1 MNRFITYLIF
11 LFVVVSAVAQV
22 NVSGI
27 VVDKESNEPL
37 TGASVIVKGADGKI
51 KKYATSKGNGGFAMS
66 LPSMAGCRLEVS
78 MMSFA
83 KKTIPLDS
91 VSFPLTVQLEPGTTL
106 LKEVTVKADRI
117 REQGDTIT
125 YNVGSFAQQQ
135 DRSIG
140 DVLKRMPGI
149 DVANNGKIQ
158 YQGEYI
164 NKFYIEGSDLL
175 GGKYGIATNGISH
188 EDVGAVEVMENHQPM
203 QVLSGISFSDKAAI
217 NLKLKNKAKATW
229 SFHGDAGGGYSW
241 QPDGAIWDGELFA
254 MAVMP
259 NFQNITTIK
268 TNNIGE
274 DLSAQA
280 TDFFASRRGTDLSR
294 YVGVSLPGV
303 PNLSRKRTLF
313 NRSALVSTNALWKLG
328 RGEVKAQIDYSFN
341 RVTAEAA
348 NVTTYFLDGL
358 GGRDMSRPYGDGG
371 NRVIVEDRNGVDR
384 SHSLSGKFIY
394 ELNQKTAFI
403 NNTLKT
409 NIDWDDVRLGV
420 TGSLPND
427 QTASLPDY
435 YVGNDF
441 KLIKRFNGKHLV
453 TFISKNEWE
462 SLPQTLSVSMN
473 EAFMRQHVK
482 DHAFYTNESAAYA
495 FSVKGITISLE
506 GGVKGYFRTLNTELP
521 DMPEEIPGETVNVL
535 NTNYLTVYATPKFEY
550 WVKRVNFSLSAPVSF
565 AHYTFDK
572 AIANR
577 SEVYFSPSL
586 SMNWK
591 PNNRFSMSVSGGTGR
606 SPMDLNMIQPGYVMT
621 NYRSFRRGVDDF
633 YNSSSQRV
641 SGSLS
646 YKHTRRGIFANARV
660 MQSWSHRPYTLAQ
673 QLYGDYVVY
682 SYTDAE
688 SDGQMLMASGNI
700 GKTLDFMR
708 GSANITGLFSRNESH
723 LISENTN
730 VNSVGTSWSVGAKIN
745 GAPLR
750 WFSFDYRFE
759 WASSRMSMNDINAS
773 WLGNMEN
780 ELLLNIM
787 PHKKWEWHISG
798 EHYRNE
804 LTADQFKNVFLL
816 DTKVIY
822 KLNKRLE
829 LSASLSNIFNQRTY
843 NYTTYNQLTSFES
856 QRWLRGRELLISISL
871 RK

>member
-1 MNRFITYLIF
+1 MSRFITYLLC
-11 LFVVVSAVAQV
+11 LFVTAIAVAQV
-22 NVSGI
+22 NVSGT
-27 VVDKESNEPL
+27 VVDKDSNEPL

-51 KKYATSKGNGGFAMS
+51 KKYATSKGDGGFAMS
-66 LPSMAGCRLEVS
+66 LPSVAGCRLEVS

-83 KKTIPLDS
+83 KQSIPLDS
-91 VSFPLTVQLEPGTTL
+91 VSFPITVQLEPGTTL

-117 REQGDTIT
+117 HEQGDTIT

-149 DVANNGKIQ
+149 NVEQSGKIQ
-158 YQGEYI
+158 YQGEDI
-164 NKFYIEGSDLL
+164 NKYYIEGSDLL

-259 NFQNITTIK
+259 NFQNITTFK

-328 RGEVKAQIDYSFN
+328 RGEFKTQIDYSFN
-341 RVTAEAA
+341 RITAEAA
-348 NVTTYFLDGL
+348 NVTTYFLND
-358 GGRDMSRPYGDGG
+358 G
-371 NRVIVEDRNGVDR
+371 NRVITESHNGVDR

-420 TGSLPND
+420 TGSLSNN

-441 KLIKRFNGKHLV
+441 KIIKRFNGKHLV

-462 SLPQTLSVSMN
+462 SLPQTLSVSIN
-473 EAFMRQHVK
+473 DGFMRQQVK

-506 GGVKGYFRTLNTELP
+506 GGVKGYFRYLNTELP
-521 DMPEEIPGETVNVL
+521 DMPEEITGETTNVL

-550 WVKRVNFSLSAPVSF
+550 WVKRVNFSLNAPVSF

-572 AIANR
+572 ALANR

-641 SGSLS
+641 SGRLS
-646 YKHTRRGIFANARV
+646 YKHTRRGIFANAFV
-660 MQSWSHRPYTLAQ
+660 MQSWSHNPYTMAQ

-682 SYTDAE
+682 SYTDAK

-708 GSANITGLFSRNESH
+708 GSANINGSFSRNESH

-759 WASSRMSMNDINAS
+759 WASSRMSMNGTNAS

-787 PHKKWEWHISG
+787 PHRKWEWHISG

-804 LTADQFKNVFLL
+804 LTSDQFKNVFLL
-816 DTKVIY
+816 DTKLIY
-822 KLNKRLE
+822 KLSKRLE

>member
-1 MNRFITYLIF
+1 MKKLMLHLLCLLATANAI
-11 LFVVVSAVAQV
+11 AQTDV
-22 NVSGI
+22 TGM
-27 VVDKESNEPL
+27 VVDKESNEPI
-37 TGASVIVKGADGKI
+37 TRASVIVKGADGKI
-51 KKYATSKGNGGFAMS
+51 KKYTTSKSDGGFTMS
-66 LPSMAGCRLEVS
+66 LPSVAGCRLEVS

-83 KKTIPLDS
+83 KKTIFLDS
-91 VSFPLTVQLEPGTTL
+91 VSFPLTVRLEPGSTL

-149 DVANNGKIQ
+149 NVESSGKIQ
-158 YQGEYI
+158 YQGEDI

-217 NLKLKNKAKATW
+217 NLKLKNKAKATLT
-229 SFHGDAGGGYSW
+229 FHGDAGGGYSW
-241 QPDGAIWDGELFA
+241 HPEGAIWDGELFA

-259 NFQNITTIK
+259 NFQNITTFK

-280 TDFFASRRGTDLSR
+280 TDFFAARRGTDLHR

-313 NRSALVSTNALWKLG
+313 NRSALVSTNSLWKLG
-328 RGEVKAQIDYSFN
+328 RGEFKTQIDYSFN
-341 RVTAEAA
+341 RVKAEAA
-348 NVTTYFLDGL
+348 NITTYYLNE
-358 GGRDMSRPYGDGG
+358 G
-371 NRVIVEDRNGVDR
+371 NRVVTEDRNGVDR
-384 SHSLSGKFIY
+384 SHSLSGKLIY

-409 NIDWDDVRLGV
+409 NIDWDDISLGV
-420 TGSLPND
+420 SGSLSNN

-435 YVGNDF
+435 YAGNDF
-441 KLIKRFNGKHLV
+441 KLIKRFNGRHLI

-473 EAFMRQHVK
+473 DGFMRQQVK
-482 DHAFYTNESAAYA
+482 DHAFYTNESATYA
-495 FSVKGITISLE
+495 FSIKGITVSLE

-521 DMPEEIPGETVNVL
+521 DMPEEISGTTTNVL
-535 NTNYLTVYATPKFEY
+535 NTNYLTVYATPKLEY
-550 WVKRVNFSLSAPVSF
+550 WVRRVNFSLNAPVSF

-572 AIANR
+572 ALANR

-591 PNNRFSMSVSGGTGR
+591 PNNRFSMDMRGGTGR
-606 SPMDLNMIQPGYVMT
+606 SPMNLNLIQPGYVMT

-633 YNSSSQRV
+633 YNSTSQNV
-641 SGSLS
+641 SVNLS
-646 YKHTRRGIFANARV
+646 YKHTRRGVFANVFAI
-660 MQSWSHRPYTLAQ
+660 QSWSHNPYTLAQ

-682 SYTDAE
+682 SYTSAK
-688 SDGQMLMASGNI
+688 SDGKMLMASGNI

-708 GSANITGLFSRNESH
+708 GSANINGSFSRNESY
-723 LISENTN
+723 LISENN
-730 VNSVGTSWSVGAKIN
+730 SVNSVGTSWSAGAKIN
-745 GAPLR
+745 GALLR
-750 WFSFDYRFE
+750 VSPRPSCWPAAAD
-759 WASSRMSMNDINAS
+759 
-773 WLGNMEN
+773 
-780 ELLLNIM
+780 
-787 PHKKWEWHISG
+787 G
-798 EHYRNE
+798 EQ
-804 LTADQFKNVFLL
+804 AAK
-816 DTKVIY
+816 I
-822 KLNKRLE
+822 
-829 LSASLSNIFNQRTY
+829 RTRSY
-843 NYTTYNQLTSFES
+843 SCRQKE
-856 QRWLRGRELLISISL
+856 
-871 RK
+871 

>member
-1 MNRFITYLIF
+1 MSRFITYLLC
-11 LFVVVSAVAQV
+11 LFVTAIAVAQV
-22 NVSGI
+22 NVSGK

-51 KKYATSKGNGGFAMS
+51 KKYATSKGDGGFAMS
-66 LPSMAGCRLEVS
+66 LPSVAGCRLEVS

-83 KKTIPLDS
+83 KQSIPLDS
-91 VSFPLTVQLEPGTTL
+91 VSFPITVQLEPGTTL

-149 DVANNGKIQ
+149 NVENSGKIQ
-158 YQGEYI
+158 YQGEDI

-241 QPDGAIWDGELFA
+241 QPAGAIWDGELFA

-259 NFQNITTIK
+259 NFQNITTFK

-294 YVGVSLPGV
+294 YVGLSLPGV

-313 NRSALVSTNALWKLG
+313 NRSALVSTNALWNLG
-328 RGEVKAQIDYSFN
+328 RGEFKAQIDYSFN
-341 RVTAEAA
+341 RVTADAA
-348 NVTTYFLDGL
+348 NITTYFLNE
-358 GGRDMSRPYGDGG
+358 G
-371 NRVIVEDRNGVDR
+371 NRVVTENRSGVDR

-409 NIDWDDVRLGV
+409 NIDWDNVQLGV

-441 KLIKRFNGKHLV
+441 KIIKRFNGKHLV

-462 SLPQTLSVSMN
+462 SLPQTLSVSIN
-473 EAFMRQHVK
+473 DGTMRQHVK
-482 DHAFYTNESAAYA
+482 DHAFYTHESAAYA

-506 GGVKGYFRTLNTELP
+506 GGVKGYFRSLNTELP
-521 DMPEEIPGETVNVL
+521 DMPEEIPGETTNVL
-535 NTNYLTVYATPKFEY
+535 NTNYFTVYATPKFEY
-550 WVKRVNFSLSAPVSF
+550 WVKRVNFTLNAPVSF

-572 AIANR
+572 ALANR
-577 SEVYFSPSL
+577 SEAYFSPSL

-591 PNNRFSMSVSGGTGR
+591 PNNRFEMSVSGGTGR

-621 NYRSFRRGVDDF
+621 NYRSFQRGVDDF

-641 SGSLS
+641 SGRLS
-646 YKHTRRGIFANARV
+646 YKHTRRGLFANAFV
-660 MQSWSHRPYTLAQ
+660 MQSWSHNPYTLAQ

-682 SYTDAE
+682 SYTSAK

-708 GSANITGLFSRNESH
+708 GSANINGSFSRNESH
-723 LISENTN
+723 LISENSS
-730 VNSVGTSWSVGAKIN
+730 VNSVGTSWSAGAKIN
-745 GAPLR
+745 GSPLR
-750 WFSFDYRFE
+750 WLSFDYRFE
-759 WASSRMSMNDINAS
+759 WASSRMSMNGINAS

-804 LTADQFKNVFLL
+804 LTSDQFKNVFLL
-816 DTKVIY
+816 DTKLIY

-829 LSASLSNIFNQRTY
+829 LSASLNNIFNQRTY

>member
-1 MNRFITYLIF
+1 MPRLIAYM
-11 LFVVVSAVAQV
+11 LFQIATVSAVAQV
-22 NVSGI
+22 NVSGT
-27 VVDKESNEPL
+27 VVDKDSNEPL

-51 KKYATSKGNGGFAMS
+51 KKYATSKGDGGFTMS
-66 LPSMAGCRLEVS
+66 LPSVTGCRLEVS

-83 KKTIPLDS
+83 KKTISLDS
-91 VSFPLTVQLEPGTTL
+91 VSFPITVYMEPGTTL

-149 DVANNGKIQ
+149 NVESSGKIQ
-158 YQGEYI
+158 YQGEDI

-254 MAVMP
+254 MAAMP
-259 NFQNITTIK
+259 NFQNITTFK

-280 TDFFASRRGTDLSR
+280 TDFFATRRGTDLNR

-313 NRSALVSTNALWKLG
+313 NRSSLVSTNALWKLG
-328 RGEVKAQIDYSFN
+328 RGEFKAQIDYSFN
-341 RVTAEAA
+341 RVTADAA
-348 NVTTYFLDGL
+348 NITTYFLNE
-358 GGRDMSRPYGDGG
+358 G
-371 NRVIVEDRNGVDR
+371 NRVVTENRSGVDR
-384 SHSLSGKFIY
+384 SHALSGKFIY

-462 SLPQTLSVSMN
+462 SLPQMLNVSMN
-473 EAFMRQHVK
+473 DGLMRQHVK

-506 GGVKGYFRTLNTELP
+506 GGVKGYFRSLNTELP
-521 DMPEEIPGETVNVL
+521 DMPEEIPGETENVL
-535 NTNYLTVYATPKFEY
+535 NTNYFTVYATPKFEY
-550 WVKRVNFSLSAPVSF
+550 WVKRVNFTLNAPVSF

-572 AIANR
+572 ALANR

-621 NYRSFRRGVDDF
+621 DYRSFRRGVDDF

-641 SGSLS
+641 SGRLS
-646 YKHTRRGIFANARV
+646 YKHTRRGIFANAMV
-660 MQSWSHRPYTLAQ
+660 LQSWSHRPYTLAQ

-682 SYTDAE
+682 SYTDTK
-688 SDGQMLMASGNI
+688 SDGQMLMANGNI

-708 GSANITGLFSRNESH
+708 GSANINGSFSRNESH

-730 VNSVGTSWSVGAKIN
+730 VNSIGTSWSVGAKIN

-750 WFSFDYRFE
+750 WLSFDYRFE
-759 WASSRMSMNDINAS
+759 WASSRMSMNGINAS

>member
-1 MNRFITYLIF
+1 MNRLLAYMLCLI
-11 LFVVVSAVAQV
+11 VSVSAVAQV
-22 NVSGI
+22 NVSGT

-66 LPSMAGCRLEVS
+66 LPSVAGCRLEVS

-83 KKTIPLDS
+83 KQSIPLDS
-91 VSFPLTVQLEPGTTL
+91 VKFPLTVYMEPGSTL

-125 YNVGSFAQQQ
+125 YGVSAFAQAQ

-149 DVANNGKIQ
+149 NVEQSGKIQ

>member
-1 MNRFITYLIF
+1 MNRVITYLIF
-11 LFVVVSAVAQV
+11 LFVAVSAEAQV
-22 NVSGI
+22 NVSGT
-27 VVDKESNEPL
+27 VVDKDSNEPL

-51 KKYATSKGNGGFAMS
+51 KKYATSKGDGGFAMS
-66 LPSMAGCRLEVS
+66 LPSVAGCRLEVS

-117 REQGDTIT
+117 REQGDTLT

-149 DVANNGKIQ
+149 NVEQSGKIQ
-158 YQGEYI
+158 YQGEDI

-217 NLKLKNKAKATW
+217 NLKLKSKAKATW
-229 SFHGDAGGGYSW
+229 TFHGSAGAGYSQ
-241 QPDGAIWDGELFA
+241 QPEGAIWDGEIFA

-259 NFQNITTIK
+259 DFQNITTFK
-268 TNNIGE
+268 TNNTGE
-274 DLSAQA
+274 DISTHA

-294 YVGVSLPGV
+294 YVSVSLPGV

-328 RGEVKAQIDYSFN
+328 RGEFKAQIDYSFN

-348 NVTTYFLDGL
+348 NVTTYFLND
-358 GGRDMSRPYGDGG
+358 G
-371 NRVIVEDRNGVDR
+371 NRVVSEDRNGVDR

-394 ELNQKTAFI
+394 ELNQKTTFI

-409 NIDWDDVRLGV
+409 NIDRDDAHLGV
-420 TGSLPND
+420 SGSLPND

-435 YVGNDF
+435 YVGNNF
-441 KLIKRFNGKHLV
+441 KMIKRFNGKHLV
-453 TFISKNEWE
+453 TFASSNEWE
-462 SLPQTLSVSMN
+462 SLPQSLSVAMEDN
-473 EAFMRQHVK
+473 FLRQHVK
-482 DHAFYTNESAAYA
+482 DHAFYTHESAAYA
-495 FSVKGITISLE
+495 FSVKGITMSME
-506 GGVKGYFRTLNTELP
+506 GGVKGYFRSLNTELP
-521 DMPEEIPGETVNVL
+521 DMPEEIPGETMNVL
-535 NTNYLTVYATPKFEY
+535 NTNYLTVYATPNFEY
-550 WVKRVNFSLSAPVSF
+550 WVKRVNFKLDVPLSF
-565 AHYTFDK
+565 AQYMFDK

-591 PNNRFSMSVSGGTGR
+591 PNNRVSMGVRGGTGR
-606 SPMDLNMIQPGYVMT
+606 SPMDLSMIQPGYVMT

-633 YNSSSQRV
+633 YNSTSQNV
-641 SGSLS
+641 SANIS
-646 YKHTRRGIFANARV
+646 YKHTRRGLFANAFV
-660 MQSWSHRPYTLAQ
+660 MQSWSHNPYTLAQ

-682 SYTDAE
+682 SYTSAK
-688 SDGQMLMASGNI
+688 SDGQMFMASGNI

-708 GSANITGLFSRNESH
+708 GRAIVNGSFSRSESH

-730 VNSVGTSWSVGAKIN
+730 VNSVGTSWSAGAKIN
-745 GAPLR
+745 GSPLR
-750 WFSFDYRFE
+750 WLSFDYRFE
-759 WASSRMSMNDINAS
+759 WASSRLAMNDTNAS
-773 WLGNMEN
+773 WLGNIEN
-780 ELLLNIM
+780 EILLNIM

-804 LTADQFKNVFLL
+804 LTTDQFKNVFLL
-816 DTKVIY
+816 DTKLIY

-829 LSASLSNIFNQRTY
+829 LSASLSNIFNQLTY
-843 NYTTYNQLTSFES
+843 NYTTYNQLSSFES

>member
-1 MNRFITYLIF
+1 MARFFIYLLF
-11 LFVVVSAVAQV
+11 LFVAVSAVAQV
-22 NVSGI
+22 NVSGT

-51 KKYATSKGNGGFAMS
+51 KKYTTSKGDGGFAMS
-66 LPSMAGCRLEVS
+66 LPSVAGCRLEVS

-91 VSFPLTVQLEPGTTL
+91 VSFPLTVYLEPGTTL

-149 DVANNGKIQ
+149 NVEQSGKIQ
-158 YQGEYI
+158 YQGEDI

-217 NLKLKNKAKATW
+217 NLRLKNKAKATW

-259 NFQNITTIK
+259 NFQNITTFK

-274 DLSAQA
+274 GLSAQA

-294 YVGVSLPGV
+294 YVSVSLPGV

-328 RGEVKAQIDYSFN
+328 RGEFKAQIDYSFN

-348 NVTTYFLDGL
+348 SVTTYFLND
-358 GGRDMSRPYGDGG
+358 G
-371 NRVIVEDRNGVDR
+371 NRVVTEDRNGVDR

-409 NIDWDDVRLGV
+409 NIDWDDVRLCV
-420 TGSLPND
+420 SGSLPND

-462 SLPQTLSVSMN
+462 SLPQTLSVSIN
-473 EAFMRQHVK
+473 DGLMRQHVK

-506 GGVKGYFRTLNTELP
+506 GGVKGYFRSLNTQLP
-521 DMPEEIPGETVNVL
+521 DMPEEIPGETTNVL

-550 WVKRVNFSLSAPVSF
+550 WVKRVNFSLNAPVSF
-565 AHYTFDK
+565 AHYTFDQ

-591 PNNRFSMSVSGGTGR
+591 PNNRFEMSVSGGTGR
-606 SPMDLNMIQPGYVMT
+606 LPMDLSLIQPGYVMT

-641 SGSLS
+641 SGRLS
-646 YKHTRRGIFANARV
+646 YKHARRGIFANAMV
-660 MQSWSHRPYTLAQ
+660 LQSWSHRPYTLAQ

-682 SYTDAE
+682 SYADAK

-708 GSANITGLFSRNESH
+708 GSANINGSFSRNESH
-723 LISENTN
+723 LISENSS

-745 GAPLR
+745 GSPLR
-750 WFSFDYRFE
+750 WLSFDYRFE
-759 WASSRMSMNDINAS
+759 WASSRLSMNGTNAS

-787 PHKKWEWHISG
+787 PHRKWEWHISG

-804 LTADQFKNVFLL
+804 LTSDQFKNVFLL
-816 DTKVIY
+816 DTKLIY

>member
-1 MNRFITYLIF
+1 MKKLMLHLLCLLATANAI
-11 LFVVVSAVAQV
+11 AQTDV
-22 NVSGI
+22 TGM
-27 VVDKESNEPL
+27 VVDKESNEPI

-51 KKYATSKGNGGFAMS
+51 KKYTTSKSDGGFTMS
-66 LPSMAGCRLEVS
+66 LPSVAGCRLEVS

-83 KKTIPLDS
+83 KKTIFLDS
-91 VSFPLTVQLEPGTTL
+91 VSFPLTVRLEPGSTL

-149 DVANNGKIQ
+149 NVESSGKIQ
-158 YQGEYI
+158 YQGEDI

-229 SFHGDAGGGYSW
+229 TFHGDAGGGYSW
-241 QPDGAIWDGELFA
+241 QPEGAIWDGELFA
-254 MAVMP
+254 MAVMS
-259 NFQNITTIK
+259 NFQNITTFK

-280 TDFFASRRGTDLSR
+280 TDFFAARRGTDLHR

-313 NRSALVSTNALWKLG
+313 NRSALVSTNSLWKLG
-328 RGEVKAQIDYSFN
+328 RGEFKTQIDYSFN
-341 RVTAEAA
+341 RVKAEAA
-348 NVTTYFLDGL
+348 NITTYYLNE
-358 GGRDMSRPYGDGG
+358 G
-371 NRVIVEDRNGVDR
+371 NRVVTEDRNGVDR
-384 SHSLSGKFIY
+384 SHSLSGKLIY

-409 NIDWDDVRLGV
+409 NIDWDDISLSVS
-420 TGSLPND
+420 GSLSNN

-435 YVGNDF
+435 YAGNDF
-441 KLIKRFNGKHLV
+441 KLIKRFNGRHLI

-473 EAFMRQHVK
+473 DGFMRQQVK
-482 DHAFYTNESAAYA
+482 DHAFYTNESATYA
-495 FSVKGITISLE
+495 FSIKGITISLE
-506 GGVKGYFRTLNTELP
+506 GGVNGYLRSLNTGLP
-521 DMPEEIPGETVNVL
+521 DMLEEIPGVIDGVASLDEETTNML

-550 WVKRVNFSLSAPVSF
+550 WVRRVNFSLNAPVSF

-572 AIANR
+572 ALANR

-591 PNNRFSMSVSGGTGR
+591 PNNRFSMAVRGGTGR
-606 SPMDLNMIQPGYVMT
+606 SPMNLNLIQPGYVMT

-633 YNSSSQRV
+633 YNSTSQNV
-641 SGSLS
+641 SVNLS
-646 YKHTRRGIFANARV
+646 YKHTRRGMFANVFA
-660 MQSWSHRPYTLAQ
+660 MQSWSHNPYTLAQ

-682 SYTDAE
+682 SYTSAK
-688 SDGQMLMASGNI
+688 SDGKMLIASGNI

-708 GSANITGLFSRNESH
+708 GSANINGSFSRNESY
-723 LISENTN
+723 LISENN
-730 VNSVGTSWSVGAKIN
+730 SVNSVGTSWSAGAKIN
-745 GAPLR
+745 GALLR
-750 WFSFDYRFE
+750 WLSFDYRFDFS
-759 WASSRMSMNDINAS
+759 SSRLAMNGSNAS
-773 WLGNMEN
+773 WLGSMEN
-780 ELLLNIM
+780 EFLLNIM

-798 EHYRNE
+798 EYYRNE
-804 LTADQFKNVFLL
+804 LSTDNFKNVFLL
-816 DTKVIY
+816 DTKLIF
-822 KLNKRLE
+822 KLSKRLE
-829 LSASLSNIFNQRTY
+829 LSSSLSNIFNQRTY
-843 NYTTYNQLTSFES
+843 NYITYNQLTSFES

-871 RK
+871 SK

>member
-1 MNRFITYLIF
+1 MTRFFIYLLF
-11 LFVVVSAVAQV
+11 LFVAAGAVAQV
-22 NVSGI
+22 NVSGT
-27 VVDKESNEPL
+27 VVDKDSNEPL

-66 LPSMAGCRLEVS
+66 LPSVAGCRLEVS

-149 DVANNGKIQ
+149 NVEQSGKIQ
-158 YQGEYI
+158 YQGEDI

-175 GGKYGIATNGISH
+175 GGKYDIATNGISH

-259 NFQNITTIK
+259 NFQNITTFK

-328 RGEVKAQIDYSFN
+328 RGEVKTQIDYSFN

-348 NVTTYFLDGL
+348 NVTTYFLND
-358 GGRDMSRPYGDGG
+358 G
-371 NRVIVEDRNGVDR
+371 NRVVTENRNGVDR

-409 NIDWDDVRLGV
+409 NIDWDDIRLGV
-420 TGSLPND
+420 SGSLPND

-473 EAFMRQHVK
+473 DGFMRQQVK

-506 GGVKGYFRTLNTELP
+506 GGVKGYFRSLNTELP
-521 DMPEEIPGETVNVL
+521 DMPEEIPGETTNVL
-535 NTNYLTVYATPKFEY
+535 NTNYFTVYATPKFEY
-550 WVKRVNFSLSAPVSF
+550 WVKRVNFTLNAPVSF

-572 AIANR
+572 ALANR
-577 SEVYFSPSL
+577 SEAYFSPSL

-591 PNNRFSMSVSGGTGR
+591 PNNRFEMSVSGGTGR

-621 NYRSFRRGVDDF
+621 NYRSFQRGVDDF

-641 SGSLS
+641 SGRLS
-646 YKHTRRGIFANARV
+646 YKHTRRGLFANAFV
-660 MQSWSHRPYTLAQ
+660 MQSWSHNPYTLAQ

-682 SYTDAE
+682 SYTSAK

-708 GSANITGLFSRNESH
+708 GSANINGSFSRNESH
-723 LISENTN
+723 LISENSS
-730 VNSVGTSWSVGAKIN
+730 VNSVGTSWSAGAKIN
-745 GAPLR
+745 GSPLR
-750 WFSFDYRFE
+750 WLSFDYRFE
-759 WASSRMSMNDINAS
+759 WASSRMSMNGINAS

-804 LTADQFKNVFLL
+804 LTSDQFKNVFLL
-816 DTKVIY
+816 DTKLIY

-829 LSASLSNIFNQRTY
+829 LSASLNNIFNQRTY

>member
-1 MNRFITYLIF
+1 MKRIVTYLIF

-51 KKYATSKGNGGFAMS
+51 KKYATSKGDGGFAMS
-66 LPSMAGCRLEVS
+66 LPSVAGCRLEVS

-91 VSFPLTVQLEPGTTL
+91 VSFPITVQIEPGTTL

-149 DVANNGKIQ
+149 NVEQSGKIQ
-158 YQGEYI
+158 YQGEDI

-259 NFQNITTIK
+259 NFQNITTFK

-328 RGEVKAQIDYSFN
+328 RGEFKAQIDYSFN
-341 RVTAEAA
+341 RVTADAA
-348 NVTTYFLDGL
+348 NITTYFLND
-358 GGRDMSRPYGDGG
+358 G
-371 NRVIVEDRNGVDR
+371 NRVVTENRSGVDR

-394 ELNQKTAFI
+394 EVNQKTAFI

-409 NIDWDDVRLGV
+409 NIDWDDVWLGV

-473 EAFMRQHVK
+473 DGLMRQHVK

-506 GGVKGYFRTLNTELP
+506 GGVKGYFRTLNTDLP
-521 DMPEEIPGETVNVL
+521 DMPEEIPGETTNVL
-535 NTNYLTVYATPKFEY
+535 NTNYFTVYATPKFEY
-550 WVKRVNFSLSAPVSF
+550 WVKRVDFSLSAPVSF

-572 AIANR
+572 ALVNR

-606 SPMDLNMIQPGYVMT
+606 SPMDLSLIQPGYVMT
-621 NYRSFRRGVDDF
+621 NYRSFRRGVDNF
-633 YNSSSQRV
+633 YNSTSQNV
-641 SGSLS
+641 SADIS
-646 YKHTRRGIFANARV
+646 YKHTRRGLFANAFV
-660 MQSWSHRPYTLAQ
+660 MQSWSHNPYTLAQ

-682 SYTDAE
+682 SYTSAK
-688 SDGQMLMASGNI
+688 SDGQVLMASGNI

-708 GSANITGLFSRNESH
+708 GSANINGAFSRHESH
-723 LISENTN
+723 LISENN
-730 VNSVGTSWSVGAKIN
+730 AVNSVGTSWSVGAKIN
-745 GAPLR
+745 GSPLR
-750 WFSFDYRFE
+750 WLSFDYRFE
-759 WASSRMSMNDINAS
+759 WASSRLAMNGTSAS

-816 DTKVIY
+816 DTKLIY

>member
-1 MNRFITYLIF
+1 MARLVTYFILLLAT
-11 LFVVVSAVAQV
+11 VSAVAQV
-22 NVSGI
+22 DVTGK
-27 VVDKESNEPL
+27 VVDKVTGEPL
-37 TGASVIVKGADGKI
+37 AGASAIVKGNDGKI
-51 KKYATSKGNGGFAMS
+51 KKFTTSKNDGGFTMS
-66 LPSMAGCRLEVS
+66 LPAIQGCRLEVS

-83 KKTIPLDS
+83 KKSLLLDS
-91 VSFPLTVQLEPGTTL
+91 VSLPVTIELEPGSTL

-117 REQGDTIT
+117 REQGDTIS
-125 YNVGSFAQQQ
+125 YNVGSFAQEQ

-140 DVLKRMPGI
+140 DVLRRMPGI
-149 DVANNGKIQ
+149 DVSKSGKIQ
-158 YQGEYI
+158 YQGEDI

-254 MAVMP
+254 MAVMS
-259 NFQNITTIK
+259 NFQNITTLK

-313 NRSALVSTNALWKLG
+313 NHSALVSTNALWKLG
-328 RGEVKAQIDYSFN
+328 RGEFKAQIDYSFN
-341 RVTAEAA
+341 RVTADAA
-348 NVTTYFLDGL
+348 NITTYFLNE
-358 GGRDMSRPYGDGG
+358 G
-371 NRVIVEDRNGVDR
+371 NRVVTENRSGVER

-441 KLIKRFNGKHLV
+441 KIIKRFNGSSRNALGSAKNHLV

-462 SLPQTLSVSMN
+462 SLPQTLSVSKN
-473 EAFMRQHVK
+473 DGTMRQQVK
-482 DHAFYTNESAAYA
+482 DHSFYTNESAAYA
-495 FSVKGITISLE
+495 FSVKGITLSLE

-521 DMPEEIPGETVNVL
+521 DMPEEIPGETTNVL
-535 NTNYLTVYATPKFEY
+535 NTNYFTVYTSPKFEY
-550 WVKRVNFSLSAPVSF
+550 WVNRVNFSLNAPVSF

-572 AIANR
+572 ALANR

-591 PNNRFSMSVSGGTGR
+591 PNNRFSMGVRGGTGR
-606 SPMDLNMIQPGYVMT
+606 SPMDLSMIQPGYVMT

-633 YNSSSQRV
+633 YNSTSQNV
-641 SGSLS
+641 SANIS
-646 YKHTRRGIFANARV
+646 YKHTRRGLFANAFV
-660 MQSWSHRPYTLAQ
+660 MQSWSHNPYTLAQ

-682 SYTDAE
+682 SYTSAK

-708 GSANITGLFSRNESH
+708 GSANVNGSFSRNESH
-723 LISENTN
+723 LISENSA
-730 VNSVGTSWSVGAKIN
+730 VNSVGTSWSVGAKVN
-745 GAPLR
+745 GSPLR
-750 WFSFDYRFE
+750 WLSFDYRFE
-759 WASSRMSMNDINAS
+759 LASSRMSMNGTSAS

-780 ELLLNIM
+780 EFLLNIM
-787 PHKKWEWHISG
+787 PHKKWEWHIG
-798 EHYRNE
+798 AEHYHNE
-804 LTADQFKNVFLL
+804 LTSAQFKNVFLL

>member
-1 MNRFITYLIF
+1 MNRFFAYTICLLTAAY
-11 LFVVVSAVAQV
+11 AHAQV
-22 NVSGI
+22 NVTGI
-27 VVDKESNEPL
+27 VVDKEANEPL
-37 TGASVIVKGADGKI
+37 TGASVIIKGKDGKI
-51 KKYATSKGNGGFAMS
+51 KKFSSSKTDGRFS
-66 LPSMAGCRLEVS
+66 LTIPSVAGCRLEVS

-83 KKTIPLDS
+83 KQSIPLDS
-91 VSFPLTVQLEPGTTL
+91 ATFPLTVHMEPGSIT
-106 LKEVTVKADRI
+106 LKEVAVKADRI

-149 DVANNGKIQ
+149 NVESSGKIQ
-158 YQGEYI
+158 YQGEDI
-164 NKFYIEGSDLL
+164 NKFYIEGSDML

-188 EDVGAVEVMENHQPM
+188 DDVGSVEVMENHQPM

-241 QPDGAIWDGELFA
+241 QPAGAIWDGELFA

-259 NFQNITTIK
+259 NFQNITTFK

-280 TDFFASRRGTDLSR
+280 TDFFASRRGTDLRR

-328 RGEVKAQIDYSFN
+328 RGEFKTQIDYSFN
-341 RVTAEAA
+341 RITAEAA
-348 NVTTYFLDGL
+348 NVTTYFLND
-358 GGRDMSRPYGDGG
+358 G
-371 NRVIVEDRNGVDR
+371 NRVVTEDRNGVDR

-409 NIDWDDVRLGV
+409 NIDWDNVRLGV
-420 TGSLPND
+420 TGSLPNN
-427 QTASLPDY
+427 QAASLPDY

-473 EAFMRQHVK
+473 DGLMRQHVK

-506 GGVKGYFRTLNTELP
+506 GGVKAYFRSLNTELP
-521 DMPEEIPGETVNVL
+521 DMPEEIPGETANVL
-535 NTNYLTVYATPKFEY
+535 NTNYFTVYATPKFEY
-550 WVKRVNFSLSAPVSF
+550 WVKRVNFSLDAPVSF

-572 AIANR
+572 ALANR
-577 SEVYFSPSL
+577 NEVYFSPSL

-591 PNNRFSMSVSGGTGR
+591 PNNRFSMSVGGGTGR
-606 SPMDLNMIQPGYVMT
+606 SPMDLNMILPGYVMT
-621 NYRSFRRGVDDF
+621 DYRSFRRGVDDF
-633 YNSSSQRV
+633 YNLSSQRV
-641 SGSLS
+641 SGRLS
-646 YKHTRRGIFANARV
+646 YKHTRRGLFANAFV
-660 MQSWSHRPYTLAQ
+660 MQSWSHNPYTMAQ

-682 SYTDAE
+682 SYTDAK

-708 GSANITGLFSRNESH
+708 GSANINGSFSRNESH

-745 GAPLR
+745 GSPLR
-750 WFSFDYRFE
+750 WLSFDYRFE
-759 WASSRMSMNDINAS
+759 WASSRMSMNGINAS

-804 LTADQFKNVFLL
+804 LTSDQFKNVFLL
-816 DTKVIY
+816 DTKLIY

-829 LSASLSNIFNQRTY
+829 LSASLNNIFNQRTY

-856 QRWLRGRELLISISL
+856 QRRLRGRELLISISL

>member
-1 MNRFITYLIF
+1 MNRVITYLIF
-11 LFVVVSAVAQV
+11 LFVAVSAEAQV
-22 NVSGI
+22 NVSGK

-51 KKYATSKGNGGFAMS
+51 KKYATSKGDGGFAMS
-66 LPSMAGCRLEVS
+66 LPSVTGCRLEVS

-83 KKTIPLDS
+83 KQSIPLDS
-91 VSFPLTVQLEPGTTL
+91 ASFPLNVYLEPGTTL

-149 DVANNGKIQ
+149 NVEQSGKIQ
-158 YQGEYI
+158 YQGEDI

-259 NFQNITTIK
+259 NFQNITTLK

-294 YVGVSLPGV
+294 YVGLSLPGV

-328 RGEVKAQIDYSFN
+328 RGEFKTQIDYSFN
-341 RVTAEAA
+341 RITAEAA
-348 NVTTYFLDGL
+348 NVTTYFLND
-358 GGRDMSRPYGDGG
+358 G
-371 NRVIVEDRNGVDR
+371 NRVVIEDRNGVDR
-384 SHSLSGKFIY
+384 THSLSGKFIY

-409 NIDWDDVRLGV
+409 NIDWDDVQLGV

-441 KLIKRFNGKHLV
+441 KIIKRFNGKHLV

-462 SLPQTLSVSMN
+462 SLPQTLSVSIN
-473 EAFMRQHVK
+473 DGTMRQHVK
-482 DHAFYTNESAAYA
+482 DHAFYTHESAAYA

-506 GGVKGYFRTLNTELP
+506 GGVKGYFRSLNTELP
-521 DMPEEIPGETVNVL
+521 DMPEEIPGETTNVL
-535 NTNYLTVYATPKFEY
+535 NTNYFTVYATPKFEY
-550 WVKRVNFSLSAPVSF
+550 WVKRVNFTLNAPVSF

-572 AIANR
+572 ALANR
-577 SEVYFSPSL
+577 SEAYFSPSL

-591 PNNRFSMSVSGGTGR
+591 PNNRFEMSVSGGTGR

-621 NYRSFRRGVDDF
+621 NYRSFQRGVDDF

-641 SGSLS
+641 SGRLS
-646 YKHTRRGIFANARV
+646 YKHTRRGLFANAFV
-660 MQSWSHRPYTLAQ
+660 MQSWSHNPYTLAQ

-682 SYTDAE
+682 SYTSAK

-708 GSANITGLFSRNESH
+708 GSANINGSFSRNESH
-723 LISENTN
+723 LVSENSS
-730 VNSVGTSWSVGAKIN
+730 VNSVGTSWSAGAKIN
-745 GAPLR
+745 GSPLR
-750 WFSFDYRFE
+750 WLSFDYRFE
-759 WASSRMSMNDINAS
+759 WASSRMSMNGINAS
-773 WLGNMEN
+773 WLCNMEN

-787 PHKKWEWHISG
+787 PHRKWEWHISG

-804 LTADQFKNVFLL
+804 LTSDQFKNVFLL
-816 DTKVIY
+816 DTKLIY

-829 LSASLSNIFNQRTY
+829 LSASLNNIFNQRTY

-856 QRWLRGRELLISISL
+856 QHRLRGRELLISISL

>member
-1 MNRFITYLIF
+1 MKKLMLHLLCLLATANAI
-11 LFVVVSAVAQV
+11 AQTDV
-22 NVSGI
+22 TGMVIDN
-27 VVDKESNEPL
+27 ESNEPV
-37 TGASVIVKGADGKI
+37 TGASVIVKGADDKI
-51 KKYATSKGNGGFAMS
+51 KKYTTSKSDGGFTMS
-66 LPSMAGCRLEVS
+66 LPSVAGCRLEVS

-83 KKTIPLDS
+83 KKTIFLDS
-91 VSFPLTVQLEPGTTL
+91 VSFPLTVRLEPGTTL

-149 DVANNGKIQ
+149 NVESSGKIQ
-158 YQGEYI
+158 YQGEDI

-229 SFHGDAGGGYSW
+229 TFHGDAGGGYSW
-241 QPDGAIWDGELFA
+241 QPEGAIWDGELFA
-254 MAVMP
+254 MAVMS
-259 NFQNITTIK
+259 NFQNITTFK

-280 TDFFASRRGTDLSR
+280 TDFFAARRGTDLHR

-313 NRSALVSTNALWKLG
+313 NRSALVSTNSLWKLG
-328 RGEVKAQIDYSFN
+328 RGEFKTQIDYSFN
-341 RVTAEAA
+341 RVKAEAA
-348 NVTTYFLDGL
+348 NITTYYLNE
-358 GGRDMSRPYGDGG
+358 G
-371 NRVIVEDRNGVDR
+371 NRVVTENRNGVDR

-409 NIDWDDVRLGV
+409 NIDLDDISLDVS
-420 TGSLPND
+420 GSLSNN

-435 YVGNDF
+435 YAGNDF
-441 KLIKRFNGKHLV
+441 KLIKRFNGRHLI

-473 EAFMRQHVK
+473 DEFMRQQVK

-506 GGVKGYFRTLNTELP
+506 GGVKGYFRSLNTELP
-521 DMPEEIPGETVNVL
+521 DMPEEISGTTTNVL
-535 NTNYLTVYATPKFEY
+535 NTNYLTVYATPKLEY
-550 WVKRVNFSLSAPVSF
+550 WVRRVNFSLNAPISF

-572 AIANR
+572 ALANR

-591 PNNRFSMSVSGGTGR
+591 PNNRFSMDMRGGTGR
-606 SPMDLNMIQPGYVMT
+606 SPMNLNLIQPGYVMT

-633 YNSSSQRV
+633 YNSTSQNV
-641 SGSLS
+641 SVNLS
-646 YKHTRRGIFANARV
+646 YKHTRRGVFANVFA
-660 MQSWSHRPYTLAQ
+660 MQSWSHNPYTLAQ

-682 SYTDAE
+682 SYTSAK
-688 SDGQMLMASGNI
+688 SDGKMLMASGNI

-708 GSANITGLFSRNESH
+708 GSANINGSFSRNESY
-723 LISENTN
+723 LISENN
-730 VNSVGTSWSVGAKIN
+730 SVNSVGTSWSAGAKIN
-745 GAPLR
+745 GALLR
-750 WFSFDYRFE
+750 WLSFDYRFDFS
-759 WASSRMSMNDINAS
+759 SSRLAMNGSNAS
-773 WLGNMEN
+773 WLGSMEN
-780 ELLLNIM
+780 EFLLNIM

-804 LTADQFKNVFLL
+804 LSTDNFKNVFLL
-816 DTKVIY
+816 DTKLIF
-822 KLNKRLE
+822 KLSKRLE
-829 LSASLSNIFNQRTY
+829 LSSSLSNIFNQRTY
-843 NYTTYNQLTSFES
+843 NYITYNQLTSFES

>member
-1 MNRFITYLIF
+1 MNRVITYLIF
-11 LFVVVSAVAQV
+11 LFVAVSAEAQV
-22 NVSGI
+22 NVSGK

-51 KKYATSKGNGGFAMS
+51 KKYATSKGDGGFAMS
-66 LPSMAGCRLEVS
+66 LPSVTGCRLEVS

-91 VSFPLTVQLEPGTTL
+91 VSFPITVQLEPGTTL

-149 DVANNGKIQ
+149 NVEQSGKIQ
-158 YQGEYI
+158 YQGEDI

-259 NFQNITTIK
+259 NFQNITTLK

-294 YVGVSLPGV
+294 YVGLSLPGV

-328 RGEVKAQIDYSFN
+328 RGEFKAQIDYSYN
-341 RVTAEAA
+341 RVTADAA
-348 NVTTYFLDGL
+348 NITTYFLND
-358 GGRDMSRPYGDGG
+358 D
-371 NRVIVEDRNGVDR
+371 NRVVTEDRNGVDR
-384 SHSLSGKFIY
+384 THSLSGKFIY

-409 NIDWDDVRLGV
+409 NIDWDDVQLGV

-441 KLIKRFNGKHLV
+441 KIIKRFNGKHLV

-462 SLPQTLSVSMN
+462 SLPQTLSVSIN
-473 EAFMRQHVK
+473 DGTMRQHVK
-482 DHAFYTNESAAYA
+482 DHAFYTHESAAYA

-506 GGVKGYFRTLNTELP
+506 GGVKGYFRSLNTELP
-521 DMPEEIPGETVNVL
+521 DMPEEIPGETTNVL
-535 NTNYLTVYATPKFEY
+535 NTNYFTVYATPKFEY
-550 WVKRVNFSLSAPVSF
+550 WVKRVNFTLNAPVSF

-572 AIANR
+572 ALANR
-577 SEVYFSPSL
+577 SEAYFSPSL

-591 PNNRFSMSVSGGTGR
+591 PNNRFEMSVSGGTGR

-621 NYRSFRRGVDDF
+621 NYRSFKRGVDDF

-641 SGSLS
+641 SGRLS
-646 YKHTRRGIFANARV
+646 YKHTRRGLFANAFV
-660 MQSWSHRPYTLAQ
+660 MQSWSHNPYTLAQ

-682 SYTDAE
+682 SYTSAK

-708 GSANITGLFSRNESH
+708 GSANINGSFSRNESH
-723 LISENTN
+723 LISENSS
-730 VNSVGTSWSVGAKIN
+730 VNSVGTSWSAGAKIN
-745 GAPLR
+745 GLPLR
-750 WFSFDYRFE
+750 WLSFDYRFE
-759 WASSRMSMNDINAS
+759 WASSRMSMNGINAS
-773 WLGNMEN
+773 WLCNMEN

-787 PHKKWEWHISG
+787 PHRKWEWHISG

-804 LTADQFKNVFLL
+804 LTSDQFKNVFLL
-816 DTKVIY
+816 DTKLIY

-829 LSASLSNIFNQRTY
+829 LSASLNNIFNQRTY

-856 QRWLRGRELLISISL
+856 QRRLRGRELLISISL

>member
-1 MNRFITYLIF
+1 MKRIITYLIF
-11 LFVVVSAVAQV
+11 LIVAVSAVAQV
-22 NVSGI
+22 NVYGT
-27 VVDKESNEPL
+27 VVEKENKDPL
-37 TGASVIVKGADGKI
+37 TGATVIVKGADGKI
-51 KKYATSKGNGGFAMS
+51 KKYATSKSDGGFAMS
-66 LPSMAGCRLEVS
+66 LPSVEGCRLEVS

-83 KKTIPLDS
+83 KKTILLDS
-91 VSFPLTVQLEPGTTL
+91 VSFPLTVYLKPGTTL
-106 LKEVTVKADRI
+106 LKEVTVKADRV
-117 REQGDTIT
+117 REQGDTIS
-125 YNVGSFAQQQ
+125 YNVGGFAQQQ

-158 YQGEYI
+158 YQGEDI

-229 SFHGDAGGGYSW
+229 NFHGDAGGGYSW
-241 QPDGAIWDGELFA
+241 QPEGAIWDGELFA
-254 MAVMP
+254 MVVMP
-259 NFQNITTIK
+259 GFQNITTFK

-328 RGEVKAQIDYSFN
+328 RGEFKAQIDYSFN
-341 RVTAEAA
+341 RVTADAA
-348 NVTTYFLDGL
+348 NITTYFLND
-358 GGRDMSRPYGDGG
+358 G
-371 NRVIVEDRNGVDR
+371 NRVVTENRSGVDR
-384 SHSLSGKFIY
+384 SHALSGKFIY

-473 EAFMRQHVK
+473 EALMLQHVK

-506 GGVKGYFRTLNTELP
+506 GGVKGYFRTLNTDLP
-521 DMPEEIPGETVNVL
+521 DMPEEIPGETTNVL
-535 NTNYLTVYATPKFEY
+535 NTNYFTVYATPKFEY

-572 AIANR
+572 ALANR
-577 SEVYFSPSL
+577 SEVYFSPLL

-641 SGSLS
+641 SGRLS
-646 YKHTRRGIFANARV
+646 YKHTRRGIFANAMV
-660 MQSWSHRPYTLAQ
+660 LQSWSHRPYTLAQ

-682 SYTDAE
+682 SYADAK

-700 GKTLDFMR
+700 GKTLDFIR
-708 GSANITGLFSRNESH
+708 GSANINGSFSRDESH

-750 WFSFDYRFE
+750 WLSFDYRFK
-759 WASSRMSMNDINAS
+759 WASSRLAMNGTNAS

-780 ELLLNIM
+780 ELLFNIM

-804 LTADQFKNVFLL
+804 LTTDQFKNVFLL
-816 DTKVIY
+816 DTKLIY

>member
-1 MNRFITYLIF
+1 MNRVITYLIF
-11 LFVVVSAVAQV
+11 LFVAVSAEAQV
-22 NVSGI
+22 NVSGK

-51 KKYATSKGNGGFAMS
+51 KKYATSKGDGGFAMS
-66 LPSMAGCRLEVS
+66 LPSVTGCRLEVS

-83 KKTIPLDS
+83 KQSIPLDS
-91 VSFPLTVQLEPGTTL
+91 ASFPLNVYLEPGTTL

-149 DVANNGKIQ
+149 NVEQSGKIQ
-158 YQGEYI
+158 YQGEDI

-259 NFQNITTIK
+259 NFQNITTLK

-294 YVGVSLPGV
+294 YVGLSLPGV

-328 RGEVKAQIDYSFN
+328 RGEFKTQIDYSFN
-341 RVTAEAA
+341 RITAEAA
-348 NVTTYFLDGL
+348 NVTTYFLND
-358 GGRDMSRPYGDGG
+358 G
-371 NRVIVEDRNGVDR
+371 NRVVIEDRNGVDR
-384 SHSLSGKFIY
+384 THSLSGKFIY

-409 NIDWDDVRLGV
+409 NIDWDDVQLGV

-441 KLIKRFNGKHLV
+441 KIIKRFNGKHLV

-462 SLPQTLSVSMN
+462 SLPQTLSVSIN
-473 EAFMRQHVK
+473 DGTMRQHVK
-482 DHAFYTNESAAYA
+482 DHAFYTHESAAYA

-506 GGVKGYFRTLNTELP
+506 GGVKGYFRSLNTELP
-521 DMPEEIPGETVNVL
+521 DMPEEIPGETTNVL
-535 NTNYLTVYATPKFEY
+535 NTNYFTVYATPKFEY
-550 WVKRVNFSLSAPVSF
+550 WVKRVNFTLNAPVSF

-572 AIANR
+572 ALANR
-577 SEVYFSPSL
+577 SEAYFSPSL

-591 PNNRFSMSVSGGTGR
+591 PNNRFEMSVSGGTGR

-621 NYRSFRRGVDDF
+621 NYRSFQRGVDDF

-641 SGSLS
+641 SGRLS
-646 YKHTRRGIFANARV
+646 YKHTRRGLFANAFV
-660 MQSWSHRPYTLAQ
+660 MQSWSHNPYTLAQ

-682 SYTDAE
+682 SYTSAK

-708 GSANITGLFSRNESH
+708 GSANINGSFSRNESH
-723 LISENTN
+723 LVSENSS
-730 VNSVGTSWSVGAKIN
+730 VNSVGTSWSAGAKIN
-745 GAPLR
+745 GSPLR
-750 WFSFDYRFE
+750 WLSFDYRFE
-759 WASSRMSMNDINAS
+759 WASSRMSMNGINAS
-773 WLGNMEN
+773 WLCNMEN

-787 PHKKWEWHISG
+787 PHRKWEWHISG

-804 LTADQFKNVFLL
+804 LTSDQFKNVFLL
-816 DTKVIY
+816 DTKLIY

-829 LSASLSNIFNQRTY
+829 LSASLNNIFNQRTY

-856 QRWLRGRELLISISL
+856 QRRLRGRELLISISL

>member
-1 MNRFITYLIF
+1 MSRFITYLLC
-11 LFVVVSAVAQV
+11 LFVTAIAVAQV
-22 NVSGI
+22 NVSGT
-27 VVDKESNEPL
+27 VVDKDSNEPL

-51 KKYATSKGNGGFAMS
+51 KKYATSKGDGGFAMS
-66 LPSMAGCRLEVS
+66 LPSVAGCRLEVS

-83 KKTIPLDS
+83 KQSIPLDS
-91 VSFPLTVQLEPGTTL
+91 VSFPITVQLEPGTTL

-117 REQGDTIT
+117 HEQGDTIT

-149 DVANNGKIQ
+149 NVEQSGKIQ
-158 YQGEYI
+158 YQGEDI

-259 NFQNITTIK
+259 NFQNITTFK

-328 RGEVKAQIDYSFN
+328 RGEFKTQIDYSFN
-341 RVTAEAA
+341 RITAEAA
-348 NVTTYFLDGL
+348 NVTTYFLND
-358 GGRDMSRPYGDGG
+358 G
-371 NRVIVEDRNGVDR
+371 NRVVTEDRNGVDR

-420 TGSLPND
+420 TGSLSNN

-462 SLPQTLSVSMN
+462 SLPQTLSVSIN
-473 EAFMRQHVK
+473 DGFMRQQVK

-495 FSVKGITISLE
+495 FSVKCITISLE
-506 GGVKGYFRTLNTELP
+506 GGVKGYVRTMRSELL
-521 DMPEEIPGETVNVL
+521 DMPEEIPGETTNVL
-535 NTNYLTVYATPKFEY
+535 NTNYFTVYATPKFEY
-550 WVKRVNFSLSAPVSF
+550 WVRRVNFTLNAPVSF

-572 AIANR
+572 ALANR

-591 PNNRFSMSVSGGTGR
+591 PNNRFEMSVSGGTGR

-621 NYRSFRRGVDDF
+621 NYRSFRRGIDDF

-641 SGSLS
+641 SGRLS
-646 YKHTRRGIFANARV
+646 YKHTRRGIFANAMV

-708 GSANITGLFSRNESH
+708 GSANINGSFSRNESH

-759 WASSRMSMNDINAS
+759 WASSRMSMNGTNAS

-787 PHKKWEWHISG
+787 PHRKWEWHISG

-816 DTKVIY
+816 DTKVIF

>member
-1 MNRFITYLIF
+1 MKKLMLHLLCLLATANAI
-11 LFVVVSAVAQV
+11 AQTDV
-22 NVSGI
+22 TGM
-27 VVDKESNEPL
+27 VVDKESNEPI
-37 TGASVIVKGADGKI
+37 TRASVIVKGADGKI
-51 KKYATSKGNGGFAMS
+51 KKYTTSKSDGGFTMS
-66 LPSMAGCRLEVS
+66 LPSVAGCRLEVS

-83 KKTIPLDS
+83 KKTIFLDS
-91 VSFPLTVQLEPGTTL
+91 VSFPLTVRLEPGSTL

-149 DVANNGKIQ
+149 NVESSGKIQ
-158 YQGEYI
+158 YQGEDI

-217 NLKLKNKAKATW
+217 NLKLKNKAKATLT
-229 SFHGDAGGGYSW
+229 FHGDAGGGYSW
-241 QPDGAIWDGELFA
+241 HPEGAIWDGELFA

-259 NFQNITTIK
+259 NFQNITTFK

-280 TDFFASRRGTDLSR
+280 TDFFAARRGTDLHR

-313 NRSALVSTNALWKLG
+313 NRSALVSTNSLWKLG
-328 RGEVKAQIDYSFN
+328 RGEFKTQIDYSFN
-341 RVTAEAA
+341 RVKAEAA
-348 NVTTYFLDGL
+348 NITTYYLNE
-358 GGRDMSRPYGDGG
+358 G
-371 NRVIVEDRNGVDR
+371 NRVVTEDRNGVDR
-384 SHSLSGKFIY
+384 SHSLSGKLIY

-409 NIDWDDVRLGV
+409 NIDWDDISLGV
-420 TGSLPND
+420 SGSLSNN

-435 YVGNDF
+435 YACNDF
-441 KLIKRFNGKHLV
+441 KLIKRFNGRHLI

-473 EAFMRQHVK
+473 DGFMRQQVK
-482 DHAFYTNESAAYA
+482 DHAFYTNESATYA
-495 FSVKGITISLE
+495 FSIKGITVSLE

-521 DMPEEIPGETVNVL
+521 DMPEEISGTTTNVL
-535 NTNYLTVYATPKFEY
+535 NTNYLTVYATPKLEY
-550 WVKRVNFSLSAPVSF
+550 WVRRVNFSLNAPVSF

-572 AIANR
+572 ALANR

-591 PNNRFSMSVSGGTGR
+591 PNNRFSMDMRGGTGR
-606 SPMDLNMIQPGYVMT
+606 SPMNLNLIQPGYVMT

-633 YNSSSQRV
+633 YNSTSQNV
-641 SGSLS
+641 SVNLS
-646 YKHTRRGIFANARV
+646 YKHTRRGVFANVFAI
-660 MQSWSHRPYTLAQ
+660 QSWSHNPYTLAQ

-682 SYTDAE
+682 SYTSAK
-688 SDGQMLMASGNI
+688 SDGKMLMASGNI

-708 GSANITGLFSRNESH
+708 GSANINGSFSRNESY
-723 LISENTN
+723 LISENN
-730 VNSVGTSWSVGAKIN
+730 SVNSVGTSWSAGAKIN
-745 GAPLR
+745 GALLR
-750 WFSFDYRFE
+750 WLSFDYRFDFS
-759 WASSRMSMNDINAS
+759 SSRLAMNGSNAS
-773 WLGNMEN
+773 WLGSMEN
-780 ELLLNIM
+780 EFLLNIM

-798 EHYRNE
+798 EYYRNE
-804 LTADQFKNVFLL
+804 LSNDNFKNVFLL
-816 DTKVIY
+816 DTKLIF
-822 KLNKRLE
+822 KLSKRLE
-829 LSASLSNIFNQRTY
+829 LSSSLSNIFNQRTY
-843 NYTTYNQLTSFES
+843 NYITYNQLTSFES

-871 RK
+871 SK